1 VTLVGV
7 VNADVGLHFPDFRSA
22 ERTFQLLSQVAGRAG
37 RGPQGGH
44 VLIQTF
50 TPEHP
55 SIGLAA
61 THDYA
66 GFVAAELEHRRHHN
80 YPPYQRLA
88 RIIVRSRDQ
97 QAASAFADQ
106 LADAF
111 HRSLQTMGSPEA
123 PEVRVLGPAEAPV
136 FRLKGYYRFHFQLQ
150 SPSSHTLHQLLR
162 SVLPAQRTPAG
173 VEFTLDVDPFNM
185 L

>member
-1 VTLVGV
+1 VLV
-7 VNADVGLHFPDFRSA
+7 
-22 ERTFQLLSQVAGRAG
+22 
-37 RGPQGGH
+37 
-44 VLIQTF
+44 QTF

-55 SIGLAA
+55 CIALAA

-66 GFVAAELEHRRHHN
+66 GFVAAEMTHRRAHN

-97 QAASAFADQ
+97 QASSAFADQ

-111 HRSLQTMGSPEA
+111 QRTLQALAA
-123 PEVRVLGPAEAPV
+123 PDVRILGPAEAPV

-150 SPSSHTLHQLLR
+150 SPSPGVLHQVLR
-162 SVLPAQRTPAG
+162 AVLPAQRAPAG

>member
-1 VTLVGV
+1 
-7 VNADVGLHFPDFRSA
+7 
-22 ERTFQLLSQVAGRAG
+22 
-37 RGPQGGH
+37 
-44 VLIQTF
+44 
-50 TPEHP
+50 
-55 SIGLAA
+55 
-61 THDYA
+61 
-66 GFVAAELEHRRHHN
+66 VAAEMAHRRQHN

-97 QAASAFADQ
+97 QAASSFADL

-111 HRSLQTMGSPEA
+111 QRTLQTMAEQAP

-150 SPSSHTLHQLLR
+150 SPSPATLHQVLR
-162 SVLPAQRTPAG
+162 AVLPAQRAPAG

>member
-1 VTLVGV
+1 VQT
-7 VNADVGLHFPDFRSA
+7 
-22 ERTFQLLSQVAGRAG
+22 
-37 RGPQGGH
+37 H
-44 VLIQTF
+44 V
-50 TPEHP
+50 PEHP
-55 SIGLAA
+55 CIALAA

-66 GFVAAELEHRRHHN
+66 GFVAAEMTHRRAHN

-88 RIIVRSRDQ
+88 RVIVRGRDQ

-111 HRSLQTMGSPEA
+111 QRALAMLATTTP
-123 PEVRVLGPAEAPV
+123 PDVRVLGPAEAPV
-136 FRLKGYYRFHFQLQ
+136 FRLKGHFRYHFQLQ
-150 SPSSHTLHQLLR
+150 SPSPGLLHQVLR
-162 SVLPAQRTPAG
+162 AVLPAQRAPAG